1 MITRFISYTTAL
13 SLGGAVAY
21 SWAILRDQPR
31 PLVYVLVGALLAGFL
46 WLLVD
51 AWRGYRVRSWLRHG
65 DLTMA
70 PAMSGWWG
78 VMSER
83 ARKLLRD
90 RERSLHASEQR
101 LKDFLSAI
109 QSSPNGVVMLDANAQ
124 IEWCNQTAATQLG
137 IHAERDVMQRV
148 GNLLRDPV
156 FNAYMAQEQPTE
168 PVVIEGRGHRVD
180 RPMRISVQRH
190 RYGEGKQLLLTRDVT
205 MVEQAEAMRRDFV
218 ANVSHEIRTPLTVL
232 SGFVETIQTLPLSA
246 QEQQHYLSLMA
257 TQAHRMQGLVEDLL
271 TLSRL
276 EGSPVPGVH
285 QSLPLDRLFQAC
297 EQEAKGLSA
306 TMSQGQVSHNIQFA
320 IHPDLMASALLGEPR
335 ELQSALSNLVSNA
348 VRYTPAGGDVHVS
361 ADQGV
366 DGSLL
371 LEVRDSGAGIA
382 VEHLPRLTERFYR
395 VDRSR
400 SRESGGTGLGLAIVK
415 HVMQRHGG
423 SLNITSEV
431 GHGSCFKLVFPPARW
446 KAAH

>member
-1 MITRFISYTTAL
+1 VITRFTSYATAL
-13 SLGGAVAY
+13 SLGGALGY
-21 SWAILRDQPR
+21 SWAILRDKPE
-31 PLVYVLVGALLAGFL
+31 PMLYVLTGAVLAGL
-46 WLLVD
+46 VWLLRD
-51 AWRGYRVRSWLRHG
+51 AWHGYRVRSWLRQG
-65 DLTMA
+65 DVTMS
-70 PAMSGWWG
+70 PNMKGWWG
-78 VMSER
+78 VLTER
-83 ARKLLRD
+83 ARKQLRD
-90 RERSLHASEQR
+90 RERNLEASEQR

-109 QSSPNGVVMLDANAQ
+109 QTSPNGVVMLDAASQ

-137 IHAERDVMQRV
+137 IHAERDLMQRV

-156 FNAYMAQEQPTE
+156 FNEYMSLEQPTE
-168 PVVIEGRGHRVD
+168 SVVIEGRGHRVD

-232 SGFVETIQTLPLSA
+232 SGFVETIQTLPLS
-246 QEQQHYLSLMA
+246 EDEKKHYLSLMA
-257 TQAHRMQGLVEDLL
+257 TQAHRMQVLVEDLL

-276 EGSPVPGVH
+276 EGSPVPGTH
-285 QSLPLDRLFQAC
+285 QRLPLAGLLQAC
-297 EQEAKGLSA
+297 EHEANGLSA
-306 TMSQGQVSHNIQFA
+306 SMAQGKVSHNIQFA
-320 IHPDLMASALLGEPR
+320 LNQSLADAALLGESR

-348 VRYTPAGGDVHVS
+348 VRYTPSGGDVHVS
-361 ADQGV
+361 VDQGV

-371 LEVRDSGAGIA
+371 IEVRDSGAGIA
-382 VEHLPRLTERFYR
+382 AEHLPRLTERFYR

-423 SLNITSEV
+423 SLNITSEL
-431 GHGSCFKLVFPPARW
+431 GHGSCFKLVFPAARW
-446 KAAH
+446 TTAH